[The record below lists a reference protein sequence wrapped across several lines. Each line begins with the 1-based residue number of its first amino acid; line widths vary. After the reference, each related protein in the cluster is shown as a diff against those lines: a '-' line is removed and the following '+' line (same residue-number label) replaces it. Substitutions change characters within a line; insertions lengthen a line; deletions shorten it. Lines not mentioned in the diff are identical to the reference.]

1 MKTPSYE
8 WHIFHNGGKCTLHC
22 TDMAIHF
29 HEQRSSYQSRRFF
42 CGCSSSKDES
52 LFHYVMHTVQK
63 SSNSSLYFWFKNI
76 YIYIYIHRITVIIN
90 NNKKDNNNNKNVTSS
105 TGLIRRNFLC
115 KSQEHFQ
122 LVFLK
127 SIVQKYRGWLFDLL
141 VVV

>member
-29 HEQRSSYQSRRFF
+29 HEQRSSYQSRIFLWVQFLKRWITV
-42 CGCSSSKDES
+42 S
-52 LFHYVMHTVQK
+52 LCNAHSAKIIQFQFVFLVQE
-63 SSNSSLYFWFKNI
+63 

-127 SIVQKYRGWLFDLL
+127 SIVQKDRGWLFDLL

>member
-1 MKTPSYE
+1 MKTPSYK

-29 HEQRSSYQSRRFF
+29 HEQRSSYQSRRF
-42 CGCSSSKDES
+42 CVGA
-52 LFHYVMHTVQK
+52 VPQK
-63 SSNSSLYFWFKNI
+63 MNHCFQWSNSSLYFWFKEI
-76 YIYIYIHRITVIIN
+76 YIYTHRITVIIN

-127 SIVQKYRGWLFDLL
+127 SIVQKDRGWLFDLL

>member
-1 MKTPSYE
+1 
-8 WHIFHNGGKCTLHC
+8 
-22 TDMAIHF
+22 
-29 HEQRSSYQSRRFF
+29 
-42 CGCSSSKDES
+42 
-52 LFHYVMHTVQK
+52 MHTALHWHGNTFSWTKVILSVQEIFLWVQFLK
-63 SSNSSLYFWFKNI
+63 RWITVSLCNAHSAKIIQFQFVFLVQEYI

-127 SIVQKYRGWLFDLL
+127 SIVQKDRGWLFDLL